1 MKIKAAGRTIEFG
14 SRKIAYTLHRTDRKR
29 LKIVVAPELTV
40 DVFAPK
46 NADDKAV
53 HAAIMKKASWIARKL
68 NTLEAYHPLPA
79 PKRYISGE
87 TLVYL
92 GRQYRL
98 KVEKGPLQSAKLLGR
113 FLWIWVKEKSD
124 TRCIKKAVN
133 SWYRIRA
140 EETLGRYMEKCFA
153 IASRHGVPQPLITIR
168 TMKRRWGSC
177 SPKGR
182 ITINTNLIQVPIH
195 CIEYVI
201 MHELCHLKHHNHSK
215 AFYSLLTRCQP
226 DWRKRKET
234 LDRIRVEGWI

>member
-1 MKIKAAGRTIEFG
+1 MKTKAVGRTIDFG
-14 SRKIAYTLHRTDRKR
+14 SRKIAYTLHRSDRKR

-46 NADDKAV
+46 TADEKTV
-53 HAAIMKKASWIARKL
+53 QAAIMKKASWIARKL
-68 NTLEAYHPLPA
+68 DSLASYHPLPS

-98 KVEKGPLQSAKLLGR
+98 KVAQGPRQPAKLLGR
-113 FLWIWVKEKSD
+113 FLRVWVKDKSD
-124 TRCIKKAVN
+124 TQGVRKAVV
-133 SWYRIRA
+133 SWYRKRA
-140 EETLGRYMEKCFA
+140 NETLARYMKKCFT
-153 IASRHGVPQPLITIR
+153 IASRHGVQKPISVIR

-182 ITINTNLIQVPIH
+182 ITLNTNLIQAPIH

-226 DWRKRKET
+226 DWRKRKEI
-234 LDRIRVEGWI
+234 LDRFILS